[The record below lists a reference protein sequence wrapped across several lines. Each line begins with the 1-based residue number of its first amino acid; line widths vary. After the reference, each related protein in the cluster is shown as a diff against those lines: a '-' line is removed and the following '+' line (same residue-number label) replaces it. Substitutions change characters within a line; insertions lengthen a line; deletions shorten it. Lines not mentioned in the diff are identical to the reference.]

1 VQYVS
6 RHSSAARRNS
16 QTRMLLQ
23 PLPSDTRA
31 RYASVVAG
39 LPSLGGGDF
48 VLPAPYRLGTP
59 TTPKAAAAPT
69 IRPLADKPMDTA
81 RALFGLGIGST
92 VGLCVGALL
101 CSLL

>member
-1 VQYVS
+1 MQYVS

-48 VLPAPYRLGTP
+48 VLPAPYRLGSP
-59 TTPKAAAAPT
+59 AAPKAAAARPARPT
-69 IRPLADKPMDTA
+69 ADKPQDAA

-92 VGLCVGALL
+92 IGLCIGALL